1 MREEVVG
8 RARRELGRP
17 AAPPS
22 GVGRSSALPLRRRPV
37 RGGELQEAARVLTGA
52 GRRGGARAR
61 RGGVRGRE
69 REEGE
74 RVTGERDE
82 SSSGADGERL

>member
-8 RARRELGRP
+8 RARREQGRP

-37 RGGELQEAARVLTGA
+37 RSDELQEAARVLAGA
-52 GRRGGARAR
+52 GRRGGAGAR
-61 RGGVRGRE
+61 RGACVGERGRKE
-69 REEGE
+69 RE
-74 RVTGERDE
+74 
-82 SSSGADGERL
+82 

>member
-8 RARRELGRP
+8 RARREQGRP
-17 AAPPS
+17 VAPPL
-22 GVGRSSALPLRRRPV
+22 GVGRSSALPLHRRPA
-37 RGGELQEAARVLTGA
+37 RSGELQEAARVLAGA
-52 GRRGGARAR
+52 GRRGGAGGR

-82 SSSGADGERL
+82 SSSGANSERL

>member
-8 RARRELGRP
+8 RARREQGRP

-37 RGGELQEAARVLTGA
+37 RGGELQEAARVLDGA
-52 GRRGGARAR
+52 GRRGG
-61 RGGVRGRE
+61 GGAGEGPEQGGAACVGERGRKE
-69 REEGE
+69 RE
-74 RVTGERDE
+74 
-82 SSSGADGERL
+82 